1 MAEEIVQV
9 PAIDDN
15 PQTNIEDG
23 SSSNPS
29 PPRQPL
35 WHLIE
40 GSSKVYHE
48 ICVPLYHASRT
59 CNWKVANAI
68 FDQNK
73 DMKLLTSSITRHGD
87 TSLHIAA
94 KTEGNKHVDK
104 FVREMVKRMTKV
116 DLELQNSNGNTAL
129 YLAAAAG
136 NTRAVQI
143 MVEKNRAL
151 LTIAGSN
158 GSMMPLYVA
167 ALYGKKDTVKYL
179 YDNSNNLCDDG
190 WTPQN
195 RGWLLLR
202 CVENDIF
209 DTAIEIVKAYPET
222 GTGSVLAALARKPE
236 AFREKKFNIIAKT
249 INWGKRLCS
258 ENLSREA
265 EANPNIIGRTI
276 TSVSTFMGLK
286 EENALQLLR
295 IIWNNIKEKQT
306 HEIEDIL
313 RGPADVK
320 EEDKVA
326 SGIVGQ
332 TNRLQTLISECI
344 LNMNVDIQ
352 DTIRSGNEDQSIK
365 LQKVV
370 SDHIVNMNVKTQNL
384 IKEPLGTSN
393 IELSGDRKET
403 FSSRILFIAAE
414 HGNAKFLAELIWGY
428 PHLLRKKND
437 DGQTIFHIAVK
448 HRHEAIYNMLH
459 EYGLEKQI
467 IAYDKDDNGNNM
479 LHIVGKCPKQKRLED
494 VSGVA
499 LKMQRELLWFKE
511 VEAAIPYYKDKKNK
525 DGLTPYELFTE
536 EHKDMMAQGERW
548 MITTANQC
556 LVVAALI
563 IVMVFAAA
571 ITFPGGYKQTS
582 GKDNGSPVFLSK
594 ASFWFDRYTPL
605 GTYLI
610 PVNIFFTTKA
620 PSARQLLLQEFFVF
634 SMKFLNIETIKT
646 FSKSSVSL
654 LLGFCDL
661 FYLVSN

>member
-1 MAEEIVQV
+1 
-9 PAIDDN
+9 
-15 PQTNIEDG
+15 
-23 SSSNPS
+23 
-29 PPRQPL
+29 
-35 WHLIE
+35 
-40 GSSKVYHE
+40 
-48 ICVPLYHASRT
+48 
-59 CNWKVANAI
+59 
-68 FDQNK
+68 
-73 DMKLLTSSITRHGD
+73 
-87 TSLHIAA
+87 
-94 KTEGNKHVDK
+94 
-104 FVREMVKRMTKV
+104 
-116 DLELQNSNGNTAL
+116 
-129 YLAAAAG
+129 
-136 NTRAVQI
+136 
-143 MVEKNRAL
+143 
-151 LTIAGSN
+151 
-158 GSMMPLYVA
+158 
-167 ALYGKKDTVKYL
+167 
-179 YDNSNNLCDDG
+179 
-190 WTPQN
+190 
-195 RGWLLLR
+195 
-202 CVENDIF
+202 
-209 DTAIEIVKAYPET
+209 
-222 GTGSVLAALARKPE
+222 
-236 AFREKKFNIIAKT
+236 
-249 INWGKRLCS
+249 
-258 ENLSREA
+258 
-265 EANPNIIGRTI
+265 
-276 TSVSTFMGLK
+276 
-286 EENALQLLR
+286 
-295 IIWNNIKEKQT
+295 
-306 HEIEDIL
+306 
-313 RGPADVK
+313 
-320 EEDKVA
+320 
-326 SGIVGQ
+326 
-332 TNRLQTLISECI
+332 
-344 LNMNVDIQ
+344 
-352 DTIRSGNEDQSIK
+352 
-365 LQKVV
+365 
-370 SDHIVNMNVKTQNL
+370 NL

-437 DGQTIFHIAVK
+437 NGQTIFHIAVK

-479 LHIVGKCPKQKRLED
+479 LHICPKQKRLED

-536 EHKDMMAQGERW
+536 EHKDMMVQGEKW

-556 LVVAALI
+556 LVVVALI

-594 ASFWFDRYTPL
+594 ASFWVFMMGVLLSFFMSCASIVMFLAILISRYAERDFLESLPKKLLFGLFDRYTPL

-634 SMKFLNIETIKT
+634 SMKFLNLETIKI